1 MTFVCRW
8 LGSGSSRWG
17 PLFFTLLTALE
28 KAQMSSPVGGAI
40 TARTALASVSRGSSQ
55 ASQFSGATAIGI
67 QSWIRLASWL
77 QRSAR
82 RA

>member
-1 MTFVCRW
+1 
-8 LGSGSSRWG
+8 
-17 PLFFTLLTALE
+17 
-28 KAQMSSPVGGAI
+28 MSSPVGGAI